1 MNRYLAAFVAATIS
15 ILTSAAAL
23 VAAPAGQSK
32 QFISPVY
39 TIDKIYHSMEGPSSM
54 ERIYLGD
61 PSATAELLWV
71 TGIRTEMV
79 GADGSTPQLPELM
92 CHVNVDLDP
101 GRHQALFGFR
111 RATASRLMTLS
122 QGMLAAKL
130 PSGFGFPMASNEP
143 MLLFTQVLNLNIQHP
158 QNLKVRHRVTID
170 YIRDCDLSSPIK
182 PLFNVGASGMVQL
195 DDNPLALAHS
205 MASMPSM
212 SSVTTEAGH
221 DGTTMNPNM
230 SCLVGTRAPQ
240 ATSGSADYVDP
251 QGRKMTGHWIVP
263 PGKQVNHSDIS
274 WFMNLQFDTRLHYAA
289 VHLHPYARS
298 LEIRDMTTG
307 QTVFLAKA
315 ENPQD
320 AVGLLHVDEFSSSD
334 GVPLLHTHKYSL
346 ISTYDNPTNTNA
358 DSMASVFLGL
368 DDSELTVPTSDQLAR
383 ASAALFDSST
393 LVLHTNIG
401 TITAALS
408 RDRAPETVIQVAR
421 FVLSGALDSSRLIGQ
436 KNAAVAVSL
445 PFEKTVSL
453 LQPSRAEGG
462 VERKMG
468 TVTYC
473 RPGGARAQATIVIDM
488 DRPKEPDSSCI
499 GFARI
504 VKGIDLLAAFTPG
517 TSASVVNAETVIA
530 ERRCRTSVRQKY
542 RPEKRRTK

>member
-1 MNRYLAAFVAATIS
+1 MNRPLLATIA
-15 ILTSAAAL
+15 ILTTATAL
-23 VAAPAGQSK
+23 AAAPAGQSK

-61 PSATAELLWV
+61 PNGTAELLWV

-101 GRHQALFGFR
+101 GKHQALFGFR
-111 RATASRLMTLS
+111 RATAARLMTLS

-130 PSGFGFPMASNEP
+130 PDGFGFPLASNEP

-158 QNLKVRHRVTID
+158 QDLKVRHRVTID
-170 YIRDCDLSSPIK
+170 YVRDSDLKTPIK

-195 DDNPLALAHS
+195 DANPLALAHS

-212 SSVTTEAGH
+212 ASVTTEAGH
-221 DGTTMNPNM
+221 DGMTMNPTM
-230 SCLVGTRAPQ
+230 SCLVGARAPQ
-240 ATSGSADYVDP
+240 ASSGSADYVDP

-298 LEIRDMTTG
+298 LEMRDLTTG

-315 ENPQD
+315 ENPKN
-320 AVGLLHVDEFSSSD
+320 AVGLLHVDEFSSAD
-334 GVPLLHTHKYSL
+334 GVPLIHTHKYSL
-346 ISTYDNPTNTNA
+346 ISTYDNPTDTNA

-368 DDSELTVPTSDQLAR
+368 DDSEFALPTSDQLAR
-383 ASAALFDSST
+383 TSAALFSNGT

-401 TITAALS
+401 TITALMN

-421 FVLSGALDSSRLIGQ
+421 FVVAGALDQTRLIAQ
-436 KNAAVAVSL
+436 KTALGTQKTAAIGVSL
-445 PFEKTVSL
+445 PTNRTNLL
-453 LQPSRAEGG
+453 LQPTHAESG
-462 VERKMG
+462 VERKLG
-468 TVTYC
+468 TVSYC
-473 RPGGARAQATIVIDM
+473 RPGGPRQEATIVIDM
-488 DRPKEPDSSCI
+488 DQPKERDGTCV

-504 VKGIDLLAAFTPG
+504 VKGIDLLATFTPG
-517 TSASVVNAETVIA
+517 TSASLFRAETV
-530 ERRCRTSVRQKY
+530 TSPAPAAGIVAAK
-542 RPEKRRTK
+542 

>member
-1 MNRYLAAFVAATIS
+1 MNRPNVTFIGAALAILTTAATLAA
-15 ILTSAAAL
+15 
-23 VAAPAGQSK
+23 APVGQSK

-39 TIDKIYHSMEGPSSM
+39 TIDKIYHSMEGPSSV

-61 PSATAELLWV
+61 PNGTAELLWV

-92 CHVNVDLDP
+92 CHVNIDLDP
-101 GRHQALFGFR
+101 GKHQALFGFR
-111 RATASRLMTLS
+111 RATAARLMTLS

-130 PSGFGFPMASNEP
+130 PDGFGFPLASNEP
-143 MLLFTQVLNLNIQHP
+143 LMLFTQVLNLNIQHP
-158 QNLKVRHRVTID
+158 QDLKVRHRVTID
-170 YIRDCDLSSPIK
+170 YVRNRDLTSPIK

-205 MASMPSM
+205 MASMPST

-221 DGTTMNPNM
+221 DSMTMNPTM
-230 SCLVGTRAPQ
+230 SCIVGARAPQ

-289 VHLHPYARS
+289 VHLHPFARS
-298 LEIRDMTTG
+298 LEMRDMTTG
-307 QTVFLAKA
+307 LTVFVAKA
-315 ENPQD
+315 ENPLN
-320 AVGLLHVDEFSSSD
+320 AVGLLHVDEFSSVD

-346 ISTYDNPTNTNA
+346 ISTYDNPTDTNA

-383 ASAALFDSST
+383 TSAALFDSST

-401 TITAALS
+401 TITAALN
-408 RDRAPETVIQVAR
+408 RERAPETVIQVAR

-436 KNAAVAVSL
+436 KTAAVAVSL
-445 PFEKTVSL
+445 PVARTASL
-453 LQPSRAEGG
+453 LQPTRAEGG
-462 VERKMG
+462 LERKLG

-473 RPGGARAQATIVIDM
+473 RPGGARAEATIVVDM
-488 DRPKEPDSSCI
+488 DQPKERDSSCV

-504 VKGIDLLAAFTPG
+504 VKGIDLLAALTPG
-517 TSASVVNAETVIA
+517 TSAALVTAETVTNPAPPARIVA
-530 ERRCRTSVRQKY
+530 AK
-542 RPEKRRTK
+542 

>member
-1 MNRYLAAFVAATIS
+1 MNRLIVASIGAFIGATIA
-15 ILTSAAAL
+15 ILTAAAPL
-23 VAAPAGQSK
+23 AAAPAGQSK

-39 TIDKIYHSMEGPSSM
+39 TIDKIYHSMEGPSSV
-54 ERIYLGD
+54 ERITLGD
-61 PSATAELLWV
+61 PNGTAELLWV

-79 GADGSTPQLPELM
+79 DADGTTPQLPELM

-101 GRHQALFGFR
+101 SKHQALFGFR
-111 RATASRLMTLS
+111 RATAARLMTLS

-130 PSGFGFPMASNEP
+130 PAGFGFPLASNEP
-143 MLLFTQVLNLNIQHP
+143 LLLFTQVLNLNIQQP

-170 YIRDCDLSSPIK
+170 YVRDRDLKSPIK

-195 DDNPLALAHS
+195 DDNPLAMAHS
-205 MASMPSM
+205 MMSMPST

-221 DGTTMNPNM
+221 DATMNPTM
-230 SCLVGTRAPQ
+230 SCLAGARAPQ
-240 ATSGSADYVDP
+240 ATSSSADYVDP

-289 VHLHPYARS
+289 VHLHPFARS
-298 LEIRDMTTG
+298 LEMRDMTTG

-315 ENPQD
+315 ENPPD
-320 AVGLLHVDEFSSSD
+320 AVGLLHVDEFSSAG

-358 DSMASVFLGL
+358 DSMASVFLAL
-368 DDSELTVPTSDQLAR
+368 DDSELAVPAPDQLAR
-383 ASAALFDSST
+383 VSAALFDSST

-401 TITAALS
+401 TITAALG

-421 FVLSGALDSSRLIGQ
+421 FVLNGALDSTRLVAQ
-436 KNAAVAVSL
+436 KNASVAVSL
-445 PFEKTVSL
+445 PNDRTATL
-453 LQPSRAEGG
+453 LQPAHAEGG
-462 VERKMG
+462 VERNVG

-473 RPGGARAQATIVIDM
+473 RPGGARSEATIVIDM
-488 DRPKEPDSSCI
+488 DQPKERDSSCI

-517 TSASVVNAETVIA
+517 TSASLVNAETVGNPTPVA
-530 ERRCRTSVRQKY
+530 RTVAAK
-542 RPEKRRTK
+542 

>member
-1 MNRYLAAFVAATIS
+1 MSRLTAAFIGATAA
-15 ILTSAAAL
+15 ILTTSAALA
-23 VAAPAGQSK
+23 AAPAGQSK
-32 QFISPVY
+32 QFVSPVY

-61 PSATAELLWV
+61 PNGSAELLWV

-101 GRHQALFGFR
+101 GKHQALFGFR

-122 QGMLAAKL
+122 QGMLAARL
-130 PSGFGFPMASNEP
+130 PAGFGFPMASNEP
-143 MLLFTQVLNLNIQHP
+143 LLLFTQVLNLNIQHP
-158 QNLKVRHRVTID
+158 QDLKVRHRVTID
-170 YIRDCDLSSPIK
+170 YVRDRDLKSPIK

-195 DDNPLALAHS
+195 DDNPLALTHS
-205 MASMPSM
+205 MASMPST
-212 SSVTTEAGH
+212 SSITTDAGH
-221 DGTTMNPNM
+221 DGMTMNPTM
-230 SCLVGTRAPQ
+230 SCLAGARAPQ

-263 PGKQVNHSDIS
+263 PGKQVNHSDIT

-289 VHLHPYARS
+289 VHLHPFARS
-298 LEIRDMTTG
+298 LEMRDSTTG

-315 ENPQD
+315 ENPPD
-320 AVGLLHVDEFSSSD
+320 AVGLLHVDEFSSAD

-368 DDSELTVPTSDQLAR
+368 DDLELTVPTSDQLAQ
-383 ASAALFDSST
+383 ASAVLFDSST

-401 TITAALS
+401 TITAALG

-421 FVLSGALDSSRLIGQ
+421 FVLAGALDSTRLIGQ
-436 KNAAVAVSL
+436 KTAAIAVSL
-445 PFEKTVSL
+445 PVDRTAIL
-453 LQPSRAEGG
+453 LQPTRVEGG
-462 VERKMG
+462 VERKLG
-468 TVTYC
+468 TVSYC

-488 DRPKEPDSSCI
+488 DQPKERDSTCI

-517 TSASVVNAETVIA
+517 TSASLVKAEAVRNPASAPRVVAA
-530 ERRCRTSVRQKY
+530 K
-542 RPEKRRTK
+542 